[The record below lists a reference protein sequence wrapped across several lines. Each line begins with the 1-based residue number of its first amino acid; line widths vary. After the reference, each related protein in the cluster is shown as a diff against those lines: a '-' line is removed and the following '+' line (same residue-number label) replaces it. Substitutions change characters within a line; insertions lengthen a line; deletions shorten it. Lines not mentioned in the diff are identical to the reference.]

1 MRVGKRGACSFFT
14 DSSARST
21 RARPPGAR
29 TPSNGVLPS
38 YIKQADNG
46 ALP

>member
-14 DSSARST
+14 DSST